1 MKKIVSIFVFIFCGI
16 LSLSAQELKCQ
27 VTVISPS
34 LQTSAADK
42 LVFEDLQLSVL
53 EFMNNTRWTNDVI
66 GDNEKIE
73 CIIQINVSEQISA
86 EDFGGDIQISAS
98 RPVLNTSYSTSIF
111 NFKDVD
117 FKFKYQRGS
126 PIRFSMDVHRT
137 NLSSVLAY
145 YAYMVIGFDYDTFS
159 SEGGSQYFIKAQ
171 QIVNNAQNAAE
182 PGWKASE
189 STKNR
194 FALVDNALQNV
205 FKPLRQA
212 YAKYH
217 RDGFDIMSEDVAK
230 GRAAVMEALILIEQ
244 VHKIRPGSINTQ
256 LFFTAKRV
264 EIINLY
270 KCATAEEKSAVLKLV
285 KKLDGANASK
295 YDDINKECE

>member
-1 MKKIVSIFVFIFCGI
+1 MKKITLI
-16 LSLSAQELKCQ
+16 LSLILMFFHYGNSQELNCQ

-42 LVFEDLQLSVL
+42 LVFEDLQLSIM
-53 EFMNNTRWTNDVI
+53 EFMNTTRWTNDVF

-73 CIIQINVSEQISA
+73 CILQINISEQGSS

-98 RPVLNTSYSTSIF
+98 RPVFGSNYSTSLF

-126 PIRFSMDVHRT
+126 PIRFSIDQHRT

-145 YAYMVIGFDYDTFS
+145 YAYMILGYDYDSFS
-159 SEGGSQYFIKAQ
+159 KEGGSPYFIKAQ

-189 STKNR
+189 SDKNR
-194 FALVDNALQNV
+194 FALVDNQLQNL

-212 YAKYH
+212 FFKYH
-217 RDGFDIMSEDVAK
+217 RDGFDTMIEDVDK
-230 GRAAVMEALILIEQ
+230 GRATVFESIKLLEQ
-244 VHKIRPGSINTQ
+244 VHKVRPGSINTQ
-256 LFFTAKRV
+256 LFFTAKRQ
-264 EIINLY
+264 EIIDLF
-270 KCATAEEKSAVLKLV
+270 KEGTAEEKTEVVKLLK
-285 KKLDGANASK
+285 KIDGANASK
-295 YDDINKECE
+295 YEAILKK

>member
-1 MKKIVSIFVFIFCGI
+1 MKNFFYILIFLLVGI
-16 LSLSAQELKCQ
+16 HSSFAQELNCQ

-34 LQTSAADK
+34 LQTSAAEK
-42 LVFEDLQLSVL
+42 QVFEDLQLSVL

-73 CIIQINVSEQISA
+73 CIIQINISEQISA

-98 RPVLNTSYSTSIF
+98 RPVYNSSYSTSIF
-111 NFKDVD
+111 NFKDAD
-117 FKFKYQRGS
+117 FKFKYQRGT
-126 PIRFSMDVHRT
+126 PIRFSIDVHRT
-137 NLSSVLAY
+137 SLSSVLAF
-145 YAYMVIGFDYDTFS
+145 YAYMILGYDYDTFS
-159 SEGGSQYFIKAQ
+159 AEGGSQYFIKAQ
-171 QIVNNAQNAAE
+171 QIVNNAQNTSE

-194 FALVDNALQNV
+194 FAIVDNALQNV

-217 RDGFDIMSEDVAK
+217 RDGFDVMAQDVAK
-230 GRAAVMEALILIEQ
+230 GRTAVYDALLLIEQ
-244 VHKIRPGSINTQ
+244 VHKLRPGSINTQ
-256 LFFTAKRV
+256 IFFTAKRQ

-270 KCATAEEKSAVLKLV
+270 KGATVEEKTTVLKLL
-285 KKLDGANASK
+285 KKIDGANASK
-295 YDDINKECE
+295 YEDINKE

>member
-1 MKKIVSIFVFIFCGI
+1 MKKLFYIALILLFGI
-16 LSLSAQELKCQ
+16 KNSFSQELNCQ

-34 LQTSAADK
+34 LQTSATEK
-42 LVFEDLQLSVL
+42 QVFEELQLSVL
-53 EFMNNTRWTNDVI
+53 EFMNNTRWTNDVF

-73 CIIQINVSEQISA
+73 CIIQINISEQISA

-98 RPVLNTSYSTSIF
+98 RPVYNSSYSTSIF
-111 NFKDVD
+111 NFKDAD
-117 FKFKYQRGS
+117 FKFKYQRGT
-126 PIRFSMDVHRT
+126 PIRFSIDVHRT

-145 YAYMVIGFDYDTFS
+145 YAYMILGYDYDTFS
-159 SEGGSQYFIKAQ
+159 AEGGSQYFIKAQ
-171 QIVNNAQNAAE
+171 QIVNNAQNTSE

-194 FALVDNALQNV
+194 FAIVDNALQNV

-217 RDGFDIMSEDVAK
+217 REGFDIMSQDVAK
-230 GRAAVMEALILIEQ
+230 GRAAVYDALLLIEQ
-244 VHKIRPGSINTQ
+244 VHKLRPGSINTQ
-256 LFFTAKRV
+256 IFFTAKRQ

-270 KCATAEEKSAVLKLV
+270 KGATAEEKTTVLKLL
-285 KKLDGANASK
+285 KKIDGANASK
-295 YDDINKECE
+295 YEDINKE